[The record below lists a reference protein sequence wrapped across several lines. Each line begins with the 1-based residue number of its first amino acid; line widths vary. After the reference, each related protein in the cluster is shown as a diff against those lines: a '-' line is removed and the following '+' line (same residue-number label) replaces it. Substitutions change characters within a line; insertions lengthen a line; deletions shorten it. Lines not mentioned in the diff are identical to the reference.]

1 MKKPAHDASAALE
14 ALGFTP
20 LESATYVELLRAGAQ
35 SGYRVAQSIGKAGAN
50 TYKAL
55 EALETRGAV
64 VCEDGE
70 TRLYRAVPFDELAA
84 MLSSEFAQRAQRASR
99 ALASVGRDAGDERVY
114 RLSRPAQVYERARAM
129 IDRTESFLLID
140 AFPQALDE
148 LRESIEAAAARGVD
162 AIVHAYAPHE
172 LAGVRVI
179 EAPRGAEV
187 RARWPGAWLNVSAD
201 ASEALNAYV
210 LDDERTHGTW
220 TQSAYMAWVLYC
232 GAASE
237 TGLTHLAEL
246 AVRRPDMPLADA
258 LKTLDDIVRLD
269 PPGRAPLYERLT
281 KKEEGTQ
288 R

>member
-1 MKKPAHDASAALE
+1 MKKSRPEASAALE

-20 LESATYVELLRAGAQ
+20 LESAIYLELLGSGAQ

-55 EALETRGAV
+55 EALESRGAV

-84 MLSSEFAQRAQRASR
+84 MLTSEFTRRAQLAHR
-99 ALASVGRDAGDERVY
+99 ALATVGRDAGDERVY
-114 RLSRPAQVYERARAM
+114 RLNRPAQVYERARAM
-129 IDRTESFLLID
+129 IDRTEAFLLID
-140 AFPQALDE
+140 AFPAALEE
-148 LRESIEAAAARGVD
+148 LRPSIEAAAARGVD

-172 LAGVRVI
+172 LEGVRVI
-179 EAPRGAEV
+179 EAPRGEEV
-187 RARWPGAWLNVSAD
+187 RARWPGLWLNVSSD
-201 ASEALNAYV
+201 ASEALNAYI
-210 LDDERTHGTW
+210 LDDERTVGTW
-220 TQSAYMAWVLYC
+220 TQSAYLAWVLYC

-246 AVRRPDMPLADA
+246 AERQPDISLADA
-258 LKTLDDIVRLD
+258 LQTLEEIVRTD
-269 PPGRAPLYERLT
+269 PPGRAPLYDQLT
-281 KKEEGTQ
+281 TKGEGS